1 MSLQTP
7 THLGRYEI
15 LDEIGRGAMGVVYL
29 AKDPLIGRLV
39 ALKTFRASSAL
50 SGRDLEL
57 FRARFIR
64 EAQSAGILSH
74 PNIVTIHDVVEES
87 EEGVT
92 FIAMEYVRGTN
103 LKEVLRSEGRLGLE
117 EAAHVVGEVSE
128 GLEYAHSRGVVHRD
142 VKPANILLTEDRR
155 VKLTDFGIARLGTSN
170 LTHDGQ
176 LLGTPNYMAPEQI
189 RGEAADH
196 RADVFSLGV
205 VLYEM
210 LTGEKPFQGDNVTV
224 VTHRIAYEEFIPPEH
239 HGGPELPEPV
249 ERVLD
254 RALAKDPDLRYP
266 SVADMAQALGEA
278 VRQAR
283 NQELLNETQEIPDV
297 PPPPPESGG
306 EAQPEAVPGP
316 EPSPDR
322 GPEREPAPVPDRGR
336 SLDAVRSV
344 AAAFGRGVAG
354 GLRRVADGARSLA
367 ASTSTRRG
375 AAGGAVKSPAAGG
388 RGRRPVLVVVAV
400 LAILAVAALGWGLVG
415 WIGGEEKAA
424 PEQPDPAAAQRAAVG
439 PLLEQAQEA
448 LDAGDPRVAVQLYR
462 TAEKVAPGVEGIAD
476 SRRRAEEQLAEVQ
489 RRERRAAQV
498 TASLGEARTAVDEK
512 RWDDARSAAQRVLD
526 LDADNADAQTI
537 LADVDAA
544 VARLERERAARERQ
558 AAAKPPPE
566 PEPAV
571 NEPAEP
577 EADDEAEAAAAAE
590 APAADQDA
598 TLALDFFSIYPEGV
612 LTVYFGDDQLLLE
625 PYRFYKRGKFLRPE
639 AAAGKI
645 QNNYTVPPGAAEIR
659 VIIALP
665 GRPAL
670 TRMLQA
676 NFPPGTTRR
685 LEIRLEDGP
694 DLKTHLE

>member
-1 MSLQTP
+1 MALETP

-39 ALKTFRASSAL
+39 ALKTFKATNAL
-50 SGRDLEL
+50 TGRDLEM

-103 LKEVLRSEGRLGLE
+103 LKEVLRGEGRLGLE
-117 EAAHVVGEVSE
+117 EAAHVVAEVSE

-239 HGGPELPEPV
+239 HGGPSLPEPV

-266 SVADMAQALGEA
+266 SVADMAKALGEA

-283 NQELLNETQEIPDV
+283 TQEQLNETQEIPEL
-297 PPPPPESGG
+297 PLPPPEEGSVG
-306 EAQPEAVPGP
+306 ASPAPASAPGP
-316 EPSPDR
+316 A
-322 GPEREPAPVPDRGR
+322 PAEKPARRNG
-336 SLDAVRSV
+336 V
-344 AAAFGRGVAG
+344 AALRGAVGGAGR
-354 GLRRVADGARSLA
+354 RLA
-367 ASTSTRRG
+367 
-375 AAGGAVKSPAAGG
+375 AAGGGVFGAIGSLGG
-388 RGRRPVLVVVAV
+388 RLKRGLGGLGGVRKGAVVKLLAAAAVVVVVAG
-400 LAILAVAALGWGLVG
+400 LAVWLAVSLGSRSEG
-415 WIGGEEKAA
+415 A
-424 PEQPDPAAAQRAAVG
+424 PTPTVDPQAVQLAAAQ
-439 PLLEQAQEA
+439 PLLQQAQAA
-448 LDAGDPRVAVQLYR
+448 LDAGDPAQAAQLYR
-462 TAEKVAPGVEGIAD
+462 AAQQVAPDVAEIAD
-476 SRRRAEEQLAEVQ
+476 SRQRAEGQAEEA
-489 RRERRAAQV
+489 RREAQRTQQV
-498 TASLGEARTAVDEK
+498 TAALADGRTALDEE
-512 RWDDARSAAQRVLD
+512 RWDDAR
-526 LDADNADAQTI
+526 
-537 LADVDAA
+537 
-544 VARLERERAARERQ
+544 
-558 AAAKPPPE
+558 AAAERVRTLDPGNTE
-566 PEPAV
+566 AV
-571 NEPAEP
+571 DLLAQVDKTQKREI
-577 EADDEAEAAAAAE
+577 DEATTAAGADEAAAE
-590 APAADQDA
+590 PAATGDA
-598 TLALDFFSIYPEGV
+598 TLALDFFSAYPEGV
-612 LTVYFGDDQLLLE
+612 LTVYFNDEQLLLE
-625 PYRFYKRGKFLRPE
+625 PYRFYKRGKFLRLE
-639 AAAGKI
+639 GTAGTIK
-645 QNNYTVPPGAAEIR
+645 NSYTVPAGAADVR
-659 VIIALP
+659 IIVALP
-665 GRPAL
+665 DRPAISRL
-670 TRMLQA
+670 LQG
-676 NFPPGTTRR
+676 NFPSGSTRR
-685 LEIRLEDGP
+685 LEVRLEEGRE
-694 DLKTHLE
+694 LVTRLE